1 MNYHAAA
8 ASAVK
13 LHVHVY
19 VWAHSQDFLLVVVVG
34 GGGGGP
40 VLSGMVQVYSCQ
52 KYIFLKHT
60 CHLYSNNIAAK
71 FEMCTLYDAICWCC
85 VRHELLR

>member
-34 GGGGGP
+34 RGGA

-71 FEMCTLYDAICWCC
+71 FEICTLYDAIC
-85 VRHELLR
+85 

>member
-34 GGGGGP
+34 RGGGTQWYGAG
-40 VLSGMVQVYSCQ
+40 
-52 KYIFLKHT
+52 IFLSEVHFPEAY
-60 CHLYSNNIAAK
+60 LSPI
-71 FEMCTLYDAICWCC
+71 
-85 VRHELLR
+85 